1 MVSSF
6 PLCGIIA
13 DDLGVFSM
21 KKTVFRLATI
31 SLILVAALSCARDA
45 DSIGKTPAIPDSPA
59 GAVLAVAEAIQNNHA
74 EVLWTALP
82 ESYRQDI
89 TEITRAFSE
98 KMDPA
103 VYDRA
108 FALVMRAIEVLDDRK
123 EIILASETF
132 KSTGADADDIRLGL
146 SNSLVFTDILKV
158 SEVATVAGLGS
169 VDWEQFLAT
178 TGNEFIKQAAAIESP
193 DGDNP
198 LNSLDSLKVETI
210 SVSEDR
216 AMLRISSADHEPED
230 VEMAKVEGRWIPA
243 ELADDWTRS
252 IEEARQN
259 LAEITPETMAAQK
272 TQIMMFF
279 GMADGLIE
287 QIASLQTPEEFDA
300 AIGPMLAPLM
310 GGASMNMGE
319 EDEWEMTEE
328 TPEEE

>member
-1 MVSSF
+1 MQNT
-6 PLCGIIA
+6 IY
-13 DDLGVFSM
+13 
-21 KKTVFRLATI
+21 RLAI
-31 SLILVAALSCARDA
+31 VSMIFVAFVGCARNA
-45 DSIGKTPAIPDSPA
+45 DSISNEVMIPDSPD
-59 GAVLAVAEAIQNNHA
+59 GAVLAVAEALQNNHA
-74 EVLWTALP
+74 EALWTALP
-82 ESYRQDI
+82 ESYRSDI
-89 TEITRAFSE
+89 AEVTTTFAE

-108 FALVMRAIEVLDDRK
+108 FTIVMRAVEVLDDRK
-123 EIILASETF
+123 DIILASETF
-132 KSTGADADDIRLGL
+132 KSTRADADEVRIGL
-146 SNSLVFTDILKV
+146 SNAQVFTDILKA
-158 SEVATVAGLGS
+158 SEVATLAGLGS

-178 TGNEFIKQAAAIESP
+178 TGSEFIKHAAAIEAE
-193 DGDNP
+193 DVDNP

-216 AMLRISSADHEPED
+216 AMLRISSDDHEPED

-243 ELADDWTRS
+243 ELADDWARS

-300 AIGPMLAPLM
+300 ALGPMLAGFM
-310 GGASMNMGE
+310 GGGSMDMGDDQE
-319 EDEWEMTEE
+319 REPTEEMTEE
-328 TPEEE
+328 MTEEAPEEE

>member
-1 MVSSF
+1 MQT
-6 PLCGIIA
+6 
-13 DDLGVFSM
+13 
-21 KKTVFRLATI
+21 KVFRLAI
-31 SLILVAALSCARDA
+31 ASLILIVAAGCARTA
-45 DSIGKTPAIPDSPA
+45 DSTAKEPTIPDSPD
-59 GAVLAVAEAIQNNHA
+59 GAVFAFAESVQSNHV
-74 EVLWTALP
+74 EHIWKLLLP
-82 ESYRQDI
+82 EGYKSDI
-89 TEITRAFSE
+89 TEITKAFAE

-108 FALVMRAIEVLDDRK
+108 FAIVMRAIEVLDDRK

-132 KSTGADADDIRLGL
+132 KSSGANADDIRMGL
-146 SNSLVFTDILKV
+146 SNSLVFTEILKA

-210 SVSEDR
+210 NVSEDR
-216 AMLRISSADHEPED
+216 AMLRISSDDHEPED

-252 IEEARQN
+252 IEETRQN

-300 AIGPMLAPLM
+300 AIGPLLAGFM
-310 GGASMNMGE
+310 GRGSMYTGE
-319 EDEWEMTEE
+319 EEEWEMTEE
-328 TPEEE
+328 APEEE

>member
-1 MVSSF
+1 
-6 PLCGIIA
+6 
-13 DDLGVFSM
+13 M
-21 KKTVFRLATI
+21 KNTVFRLATF
-31 SLILVAALSCARDA
+31 SLILVAALGCARDA
-45 DSIGKTPAIPDSPA
+45 GSIGKAPAIPDSPD
-59 GAVLAVAEAIQNNHA
+59 GAVFAVAEAIQNNHA
-74 EVLWTALP
+74 EILWTALP
-82 ESYRQDI
+82 ESYQQDI

-108 FALVMRAIEVLDDRK
+108 FVLVMRAIEVLDDRK

-132 KSTGADADDIRLGL
+132 KSSGADADDVRMGL
-146 SNSLVFTDILKV
+146 SNTLVFTDILKA

-178 TGNEFIKQAAAIESP
+178 TGNEFIKQAATIESP

-198 LNSLDSLKVETI
+198 INSLDSLNVETI
-210 SVSEDR
+210 NVSEDR
-216 AMLRISSADHEPED
+216 AMLRISSDDHEPED

-300 AIGPMLAPLM
+300 AIGPLLAGFT
-310 GGASMNMGE
+310 GGHSMNMGE
-319 EDEWEMTEE
+319 EEEWEMTEE
-328 TPEEE
+328 APDEE

>member
-1 MVSSF
+1 
-6 PLCGIIA
+6 
-13 DDLGVFSM
+13 M
-21 KKTVFRLATI
+21 KNTVFRLATV
-31 SLILVAALSCARDA
+31 SLILVAAVGCARNA
-45 DSIGKTPAIPDSPA
+45 DSNGTAPTIPDSPD

-82 ESYRQDI
+82 ESYRSDI
-89 TEITRAFSE
+89 TEITTTFAK

-103 VYDRA
+103 VYDRG
-108 FALVMRAIEVLDDRK
+108 FAIVMRAVEVLDDRK

-132 KSTGADADDIRLGL
+132 RSTSADADEIRMGL
-146 SNSLVFTDILKV
+146 SNTQVFTDILKA
-158 SEVATVAGLGS
+158 SEIATLAGFGS

-178 TGNEFIKQAAAIESP
+178 TGNELIKQAAAIESP

-210 SVSEDR
+210 DVSEDR
-216 AMLRISSADHEPED
+216 AMLRISSDDQEPED

-243 ELADDWTRS
+243 ELADDWDRS

-287 QIASLQTPEEFDA
+287 QIASFQTPEEFDA
-300 AIGPMLAPLM
+300 AIGPMLAPFM
-310 GGASMNMGE
+310 GGASMNMGNDE
-319 EDEWEMTEE
+319 EWEMTEE
-328 TPEEE
+328 EPEEE